1 MKVKIKKEGLK
12 KETYNLINSWSE
24 VTLEK
29 WLKLIDTETGSQTK
43 EAEETIAAVSD
54 IPKKLIKELPLR
66 DVAVIMSKI
75 AELQSE
81 QNTTLKKTFK
91 IDGIEYGMHPDLSE
105 ITLGEYAD
113 IETFIKDGLEKNMP
127 EIMAVLFRPITEQTD
142 TGVYTIGAYDGNIK
156 IRAEQFKK
164 NVSRTSTGSSFFFL
178 EFRESIYKDFA
189 IIFEGTDSGDNEGVT
204 DGNFAERWGYFGLM
218 YRLTNGEIVNLEQ
231 VSKLNLLEAF
241 TWLSYETDL
250 NLSNKVQINDR

>member
-1 MKVKIKKEGLK
+1 MKVKIKKEGK
-12 KETYNLINSWSE
+12 QKNYNLINSWSE

-29 WLKLIDTETGSQTK
+29 WIKVMDLETGSKTK
-43 EAEETIAAVSD
+43 EAQETIAAVSN

-66 DVAVIMSKI
+66 DVAIIMNKI

-113 IETFIKDGLEKNMP
+113 IETFIKAGLEKNMP
-127 EIMAVLFRPITEQTD
+127 EIMAVLFRPITDQTK
-142 TGVYTIGAYDGNIK
+142 TGVYTIAAYDGNIK

-164 NVSRTSTGSSFFFL
+164 MSAEQVQAALFFL
-178 EFRESIYKDFA
+178 SNLGKEFVKILPLFLKERTQEIMKELQTEILQKD
-189 IIFEGTDSGDNEGVT
+189 GDIL
-204 DGNFAERWGYFGLM
+204 D
-218 YRLTNGEIVNLEQ
+218 
-231 VSKLNLLEAF
+231 
-241 TWLSYETDL
+241 
-250 NLSNKVQINDR
+250 